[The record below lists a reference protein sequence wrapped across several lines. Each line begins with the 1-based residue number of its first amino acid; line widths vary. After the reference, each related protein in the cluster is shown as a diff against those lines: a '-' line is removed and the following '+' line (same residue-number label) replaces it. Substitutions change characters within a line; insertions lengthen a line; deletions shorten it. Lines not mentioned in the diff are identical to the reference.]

1 MFPKNIIFLELE
13 GTIVM
18 NYKTEKHPKYGY
30 YEIKPTPSPEEIAKF
45 YADEFY
51 SSDYPRVNDSSLE
64 SRVKD
69 KDYFDT
75 ILEDHCQWLTEI
87 TEKPV
92 KGMSILDIGCGWGQS
107 LLYFR
112 EKGMECYGFDPAKD
126 AVEYACYNKLNVVQA
141 GIDKMNVFERQF
153 DVITM
158 YNVLEH
164 LANPERLIEEIQ
176 KEVLNLGG
184 VLIVDV
190 PNEFNPFQLAAQ
202 KTFNLEE
209 WWVAPPAHLN
219 YFSTD
224 TLQALL
230 EDKGFKVK
238 YASASF
244 PMEMFLLF
252 GRNYIGN
259 PTLGRT
265 CHEERMSF
273 ESNLRKTGNIKILH
287 RFNEILAKENLGR
300 QVTLFAE
307 RIK

>member
-1 MFPKNIIFLELE
+1 MKY
-13 GTIVM
+13 T
-18 NYKTEKHPKYGY
+18 TEKHPKYGY
-30 YEIKPTPSPEEIAKF
+30 YEIKPTPSPKEIAKF

-75 ILEDHCQWLTEI
+75 ILDDHCQWIHNI
-87 TEKPV
+87 TSKPI
-92 KGMSILDIGCGWGQS
+92 KGMSILDIGFGWGQA
-107 LLYFR
+107 LLCFQ
-112 EKGMECYGFDPAKD
+112 EKGMECYGFDPAQD
-126 AVEYACYNKLNVVQA
+126 AVEYACHKKLNVVKA
-141 GIDKMNVFERQF
+141 GIDKMNVFDRQF
-153 DVITM
+153 DVVTM

-164 LANPERLIEEIQ
+164 LANPDKLIDEIQ
-176 KEVLNLGG
+176 KDILNLGG
-184 VLIVDV
+184 ILIVDV

-202 KTFNLEE
+202 KTFDLKE

-224 TLQALL
+224 SLQALL
-230 EDKGFKVK
+230 EDKGFKVH

-252 GRNYIGN
+252 GKNYVEN
-259 PTLGRT
+259 PTLGRK
-265 CHEERMSF
+265 CHEEKMAF
-273 ESNLRKTGNIKILH
+273 ENNLRAAGGTEILH
-287 RFNEILAKENLGR
+287 RFYEILAKENLGR
-300 QVTLFAE
+300 QVTMLAE